1 MNDER
6 FRVFLEDTLALW
18 RVEGTVEP
26 GALEADTQRTV
37 AVVQA
42 ADGTTVCIE
51 RGAQAMPFRWLV
63 RTRRMGETDQG
74 SPGPRPRTCA
84 SVVGLL
90 NALRLAL
97 DVERA
102 EPLRVAPPAP
112 DA

>member
-18 RVEGTVEP
+18 RVRGTVEA
-26 GALEADTQRTV
+26 GTVEAGTRSTV
-37 AVVQA
+37 AVVHA

-63 RTRRMGETDQG
+63 RTRRVDESDPGSGE
-74 SPGPRPRTCA
+74 PRPRTCA

-97 DVERA
+97 GVERA

-112 DA
+112 DT

>member
-18 RVEGTVEP
+18 RVAGTVEA
-26 GALEADTQRTV
+26 GTQSTV
-37 AVVQA
+37 AVVHA

-63 RTRRMGETDQG
+63 RTRRMGETAQS
-74 SPGPRPRTCA
+74 SPEPRPRTCA

-97 DVERA
+97 GVERA